1 VVGWLNREKSHKG
14 KPHYK
19 ASSALFLTQWASDG
33 SSDCVAMG
41 TAIRVA
47 TDRKRENN
55 DVYHSELR
63 EKGVCGK
70 ELNNAVDRGEE
81 PVATVAR
88 R

>member
-1 VVGWLNREKSHKG
+1 
-14 KPHYK
+14 
-19 ASSALFLTQWASDG
+19 
-33 SSDCVAMG
+33 MG

-88 R
+88 RWAVVGTEANKSVVFVIEFWIVLFLCFDTQ